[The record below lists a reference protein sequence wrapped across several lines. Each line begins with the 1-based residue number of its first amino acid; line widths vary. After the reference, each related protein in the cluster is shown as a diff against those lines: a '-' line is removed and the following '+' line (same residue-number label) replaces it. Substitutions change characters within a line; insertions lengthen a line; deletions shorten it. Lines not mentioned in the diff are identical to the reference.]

1 MAHIQP
7 FCFFMLKV
15 ISNIRFPLCVLI
27 IFMHCDPLQFTSGG
41 ELFLAYQNF
50 RLFSLEFIFRLCV
63 PLFFIISGYLF
74 FLTIDEFSF
83 ATYKNKI
90 RHRVSSLLIP
100 YFVWNLITL
109 LLYFIGCTLLFPM
122 PSGKPIVEYNI
133 QDFLFCFWDMGRVT
147 GNPEVTG
154 LVIDTPLWFIRDLF
168 IVSLLSPIIYI
179 LLKKTKGFILLL
191 PAVLWATESCSSLFA
206 PGDQAIFFFSLGAF
220 GGIKKCN
227 LPIVSSKNASLLL
240 GLYIVS
246 SILLFSTDLFETR
259 WIKHINDLLGI
270 ATFLA
275 ITSCVTNHNI
285 TVHPTLTNS
294 CFFLYAYFQLPLLL
308 TQKIMVPKLAFLG
321 EYGMFLSF
329 FLCGFIVLF
338 IGIGCYYLLKRFAPK
353 LLYNILCGGR

>member
-1 MAHIQP
+1 
-7 FCFFMLKV
+7 MLKV
-15 ISNIRFPLCVLI
+15 ISNSRFPLCVLI

-41 ELFLAYQNF
+41 ESFLAYQTF
-50 RLFSLEFIFRLCV
+50 QLFSLEFVFRLCV

-74 FLTIDEFSF
+74 FLNIDDFSF

-90 RHRVSSLLIP
+90 HHRIFSLLIP
-100 YFVWNLITL
+100 YLAWNLITL
-109 LLYFIGCTLLFPM
+109 LLYFIGCTLLFPT
-122 PSGKPIVEYNI
+122 PSGKPILEYDL
-133 QDFLFCFWDMGRVT
+133 QDFLFSFWNMGHVT

-179 LLKKTKGFILLL
+179 LLKKSKGIILLL
-191 PAVLWATESCSSLFA
+191 PAVIWATESCSSLYA

-220 GGIKKCN
+220 GGINKFR
-227 LPIVSSKNASLLL
+227 LPNATFQNASLLL
-240 GLYIVS
+240 GLYIIS

-270 ATFLA
+270 ATFFALISY
-275 ITSCVTNHNI
+275 ITNLNF
-285 TVHPTLTNS
+285 TVRPILTSS

-308 TQKIMVPKLAFLG
+308 MQKTMTPKLAFLG

-329 FLCGFIVLF
+329 LLCGSIVLF
-338 IGIGCYYLLKRFAPK
+338 IGIGIYYFLKRFAPK